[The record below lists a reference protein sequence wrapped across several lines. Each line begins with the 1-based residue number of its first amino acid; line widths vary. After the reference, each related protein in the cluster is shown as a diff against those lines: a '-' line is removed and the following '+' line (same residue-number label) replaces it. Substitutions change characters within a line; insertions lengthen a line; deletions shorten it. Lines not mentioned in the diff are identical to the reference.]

1 MHKPEPSPGCGEQPL
16 PGPGLFSSV
25 HCHLPCTGNT
35 HWLPGTFTEMKSH
48 LLKQTNPL
56 SQSQSGTLTHRCPG
70 PTVASTLTLG
80 PAGRPGS
87 PAPRLPPSP
96 GHGRPGQAVGRTER
110 WAARCGGG
118 QADGGWMVG
127 VARLGIRGV
136 LSAWSSSFLSPWGT
150 LCAAHGAGV
159 VTPSTSG
166 AEAGP
171 GHSGQSQVPP
181 HHRDP
186 ACHPPATTLRPPHLL
201 RNTEASRVFSSF
213 LVIIFNRLFSEQF

>member
-70 PTVASTLTLG
+70 PTVAGTLTLG
-80 PAGRPGS
+80 PVGRPGS
-87 PAPRLPPSP
+87 PAPPLPPPP

-110 WAARCGGG
+110 WAARCGGR
-118 QADGGWMVG
+118 QADSGWMVG

-150 LCAAHGAGV
+150 L
-159 VTPSTSG
+159 
-166 AEAGP
+166 
-171 GHSGQSQVPP
+171 VPP
-181 HHRDP
+181 TELVLSLHQHLGQRP
-186 ACHPPATTLRPPHLL
+186 GRATQVRARSLLTTEILPATPQPPHCGL
-201 RNTEASRVFSSF
+201 RTF
-213 LVIIFNRLFSEQF
+213 